1 MPVFKLKYSFH
12 VLFTFLDY
20 DEDLINLG
28 HSWDAVL
35 LLSPISS
42 KQVMFYTSKDS
53 LLNARK
59 CKEINYVF
67 FQLGLLSFQFYLPA
81 VIKGV
86 HLKRTGWVEYL
97 FHALL
102 CPEHLKQCCM
112 LRSTG

>member
-12 VLFTFLDY
+12 VPLTFLDC

-53 LLNARK
+53 SMQENAK
-59 CKEINYVF
+59 K
-67 FQLGLLSFQFYLPA
+67 
-81 VIKGV
+81 
-86 HLKRTGWVEYL
+86 
-97 FHALL
+97 
-102 CPEHLKQCCM
+102 
-112 LRSTG
+112 